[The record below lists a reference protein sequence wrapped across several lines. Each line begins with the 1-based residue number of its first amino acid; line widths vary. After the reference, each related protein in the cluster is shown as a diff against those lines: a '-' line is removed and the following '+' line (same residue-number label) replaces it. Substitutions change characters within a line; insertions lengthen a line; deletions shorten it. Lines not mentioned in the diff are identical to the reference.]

1 MGTSYAVSSVL
12 YSFFKV
18 ESFKLPSSCDCVTG
32 PSYWT
37 KDGDVA
43 DLSDLYH
50 HPKHLLSYQGR
61 YSIAQWKNSIEF
73 C

>member
-1 MGTSYAVSSVL
+1 MNPAIL
-12 YSFFKV
+12 PFKV

-61 YSIAQWKNSIEF
+61 YSMALPIILMTYPSIAVS
-73 C
+73 

>member
-1 MGTSYAVSSVL
+1 MNPL
-12 YSFFKV
+12 FFPFKV

-61 YSIAQWKNSIEF
+61 YSMALKIILMTFPSIGVS
-73 C
+73 